1 MPLSGRVGFAGSTVC
16 AVGLDRV
23 IPRRTRERGRP
34 RSGRARPGRGC
45 RLRAAGRRRRPPL
58 RADAARAR
66 PVAALG
72 RGHLAPGDPAH
83 GRGRRMAPAPVR
95 ERSLARRA
103 RPGRDVDRRRGR
115 RRARRRGAPRG
126 DAAPP
131 LRRAAACR
139 RRPNRAASLAG
150 VALALLDSVGCGEPR
165 RHLASARRRADRRHR
180 GEAAG
185 GGRRARA
192 ARLDAA
198 PAARVPHVRLHPRRA
213 RAGAAPLRGRD
224 PALRRQRGL
233 GGSTARQRGAPRGA
247 REGGAGGRR
256 GDRRRRALRRG
267 RGARAG
273 RGHARALP
281 RVRPREA
288 RSDLAAPPGVT
299 AGPNDHNG
307 ARVKARFTILPL
319 ALALLA
325 TGSVGTSSGAET
337 AGALARAFAIRV
349 VVPGGGS
356 STPTIS
362 SPPSD
367 AVAPGSG
374 FSYTGSEGV
383 AVTTG
388 SYVASVQ
395 SESTGNPFA
404 NASAEVTNLSLFNG
418 EVTASDIVAH
428 AKSSAK
434 PGAATGDL
442 SGVGVSALVVDGQP
456 AAATGRVTLGDWG
469 YADVSVQSASRAPTT
484 FHGSVTAL
492 DVHLPADHGGLPAG
506 SEIQV
511 GYAEA
516 SVQASTAPPP
526 PPGQAKK
533 SQQGAAGAHKAP
545 TAKRAPEPAK
555 PIPGVPQSTLPT
567 RLPPDIHPKLSETP
581 GGYVFPVLGVAKG
594 TVFSVGWN
602 DIGGNRL
609 WLRDEQGNQFYYA
622 HLSAYTPLAVNNA
635 HVSAGGVLRFV
646 GNTRD
651 AEGTPYHPHFA

>member
-150 VALALLDSVGCGEPR
+150 VALALLGSVGCGEPR
-165 RHLASARRRADRRHR
+165 RHLASARGRADRRHR

-374 FSYTGSEGV
+374 FSYSGSEGPAV
-383 AVTTG
+383 AAD

-395 SESTGNPFA
+395 SDSTGNPFA
-404 NASAEVTNLSLFNG
+404 NASGTQ
-418 EVTASDIVAH
+418 T
-428 AKSSAK
+428 
-434 PGAATGDL
+434 P
-442 SGVGVSALVVDGQP
+442 
-456 AAATGRVTLGDWG
+456 
-469 YADVSVQSASRAPTT
+469 SR
-484 FHGSVTAL
+484 GSVTAL
-492 DVHLPADHGGLPAG
+492 DVPLTADHGGLPAG

-581 GGYVFPVLGVAKG
+581 GGYVFPVYGPSSYGDTFRAPRGDVPGGWHHGDDIFAPLGAPVLAVAKG
-594 TVFSVGWN
+594 TVFSVGWSG
-602 DIGGNRL
+602 I
-609 WLRDEQGNQFYYA
+609 
-622 HLSAYTPLAVNNA
+622 
-635 HVSAGGVLRFV
+635 VLRPLWSRLPWRRSAASRSSSSARFRLSWMSV
-646 GNTRD
+646 SLATRR
-651 AEGTPYHPHFA
+651 ATVVTPRLPTSSS